1 MNKYICDICLKE
13 FEKKFNLER
22 HLINKKKP
30 CKPNIIKIHKFES
43 KMNPNESK
51 MNPNESKINPIESKS
66 KYECKHCKKCY
77 STSSN
82 LHKHMKGRCK
92 TKIEDE
98 KEKTKQ
104 IEELKKELEEIKKL
118 TKINKSTKNS
128 TINNT
133 NNSTNTTNTNSNNT
147 NTNNIVVNNNN
158 IILPHGSESKV
169 ELKSILEKLAFHN
182 DMLTIIPN
190 MAKQIYIDT
199 PENKNF
205 RVLDLSR
212 NKCEYYDGKKWVT
225 GKTDDKIIKVF
236 ENVNNVL
243 TAPFDKENLIKTLK
257 FIENNAE
264 LKEKNKWITFSK
276 GYCLSLYDESDPEN
290 IENKK
295 KIINELKHIF
305 FNYKDEILKID
316 I

>member
-1 MNKYICDICLKE
+1 MVSFICNLCSKE
-13 FEKKFNLER
+13 FEKKFNLDR
-22 HLINKKKP
+22 HLNNKKKP
-30 CKPNIIKIHKFES
+30 CKPNCNNLQELVKNTKSLQEFAESIKKEEINDKSKQSTADKLLNKCEYCEKIYSSVYTLERHIANNCKIKKKQIKANNTQLDAQTKKMEEQIQELIKIV
-43 KMNPNESK
+43 N
-51 MNPNESKINPIESKS
+51 
-66 KYECKHCKKCY
+66 
-77 STSSN
+77 
-82 LHKHMKGRCK
+82 
-92 TKIEDE
+92 
-98 KEKTKQ
+98 
-104 IEELKKELEEIKKL
+104 ELKDKPVKTQNI
-118 TKINKSTKNS
+118 
-128 TINNT
+128 
-133 NNSTNTTNTNSNNT
+133 
-147 NTNNIVVNNNN
+147 NNIVVNNNN
-158 IILPHGSESKV
+158 NINLLPHGSETKV
-169 ELKSILEKLAFHN
+169 DLLTVLEKLANHK

-190 MAKQIYIDT
+190 MAKHIYIDT
-199 PENKNF
+199 PEHKNF
-205 RVLDLSR
+205 RILDLSR